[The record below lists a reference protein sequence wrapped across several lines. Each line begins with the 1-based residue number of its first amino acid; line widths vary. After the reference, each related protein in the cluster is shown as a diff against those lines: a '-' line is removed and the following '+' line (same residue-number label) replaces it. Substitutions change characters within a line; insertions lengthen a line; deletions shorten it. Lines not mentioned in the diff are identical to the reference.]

1 MKKKDREIVELNM
14 ESNVM
19 GNIAGLFIDQFQ
31 MAVLV
36 MLLIISIG
44 VFGFLTLPKES
55 LPEIVLPAITIQTIY
70 PGASPVDVESLVTD
84 KIENELSD
92 FSDVEDIT
100 SESSFGLSF
109 INVSFDDSVDI
120 NLKKI
125 ELDNKL
131 EDIDFPEEVQEVRSS
146 IFKTTEIPLMNVS
159 ISGEYSIFELTDIS
173 EDIKTGLEKISGVEE
188 VNVFGG
194 LDREIHIIT
203 NKVKMLELGVT
214 SRDIVNAI
222 SSLNLG
228 FPIGETDLSGS
239 RYSLRIDE
247 QLNDVKD
254 IENTLVKTKT
264 GDDIFISYVADVV
277 DSNEDINEY
286 NNTYVNDGS
295 NQVFTSVF
303 LEIIRV
309 ANSDVIGT
317 SQKIKDYLESQS
329 GRLYP
334 SNIKVNISNDI
345 AEDVERDLNN
355 IEGSAL
361 SGLIVVIIVLFLFIG
376 FKESIIVSITIP
388 LTLLGTIGVLNFFG
402 ITFNTFAILGLI
414 VALGLLVDNSIIV
427 MENIHRLRELGV
439 NSKKAAKIGTNQV
452 GYPILAAS
460 LTTLAA
466 FFPLAILPGIL
477 GDFVSTIPIVIMIT
491 ITISLI
497 VSITITPTISSR
509 ILSDK
514 EKKDLPKKLSV
525 KIFSIIIVGLLSYY
539 AFSDSADSFLLK
551 ALPVIF
557 FTLLMTIKQFSKKE
571 AGQQSKL
578 MILYGKMIEGILR
591 KPLKKYLVLLVGI
604 LVFFSSFG
612 LFATG
617 LLKVAFFP
625 TNEPNGL
632 SMEIDT
638 PGGTTLEDTS
648 NIVAEV
654 EEELMKMEEIK
665 IFNTTIGGNEID
677 NAVVNIEFLD
687 RSLLSRSGFEITD
700 EIEDKMKNIAGAQI
714 IVRGIASGGPPIG
727 KPISI
732 KLTGEDLEASNELA
746 NRYGEILNKI
756 GGVYNVEIS
765 TKRGVPQIYVDIKEN
780 KAKQLGLSVNSIA
793 TQLRD
798 QIEGITATTI
808 RDGKKEIDVVVKNPE
823 DKFNE
828 IDRIKNIYLSTQNG
842 NEIPL
847 ISVANLIE
855 EDGIS
860 SIRQEDTERTII
872 VDADLKQ
879 GFNVNDVI
887 NEFESMSMKYDI
899 PNGIEVSY
907 GGDVEGI
914 QDNFINLFQ
923 SMILA
928 VFLVFIILT
937 LQFKSIAQPFAIL
950 TTVPMALVGVLYGLA
965 ITGNDF
971 GFYSF
976 MGLVALV
983 GIAVNDAIV
992 LIDYMNYLR
1001 SEGSELIDAIIEAGI
1016 TRFNPVLAT
1025 TMTTISGVL
1034 PLAFKEVYYAQ
1045 FSFSLIFGLLVTT
1058 FLTLIFIPIVYS
1070 IIEGFKIKK
1079 PSESI

>member
-1 MKKKDREIVELNM
+1 MKREDREIVELNM
-14 ESNVM
+14 KSNIM
-19 GNIAGLFIDQFQ
+19 GKIAGLFIDQFQ

-55 LPEIVLPAITIQTIY
+55 LPEIVLPAITIQTTY

-92 FSDVEDIT
+92 FGDVEEIT
-100 SESSFGLSF
+100 SESSFGYSF
-109 INVSFDDSVDI
+109 INVAFDEGVDI

-125 ELDNKL
+125 ELDNRLK
-131 EDIDFPEEVQEVRSS
+131 EIDFPEEVQDVKSS

-159 ISGEYSIFELTDIS
+159 ISGEYSIFDLTDIAD
-173 EDIKTGLEKISGVEE
+173 DIKDGIEKISGVEE
-188 VNVFGG
+188 VNIFGG

-203 NKVKMLELGVT
+203 NKVKMLEHGVT
-214 SRDIVNAI
+214 SNDIVDAI
-222 SSLNLG
+222 SALNLG
-228 FPIGETDLSGS
+228 YPVGETNLSGS

-247 QLNDVKD
+247 QLKAVEDF
-254 IENTLVKTKT
+254 ENILVKTKT

-277 DSNEDINEY
+277 DSNEDIKEY
-286 NNTYVNDGS
+286 NKTYVNDGN
-295 NQVFTSVF
+295 NQTFKSVF
-303 LEIIRV
+303 LEVVRV
-309 ANSDVIGT
+309 ADSDVIGT
-317 SQKIKDYLESQS
+317 SEKIKEYLDGQR
-329 GRLYP
+329 GILYP
-334 SNIKVNISNDI
+334 SDIKVNISNDI
-345 AEDVERDLNN
+345 AQDVERDLNN

-427 MENIHRLRELGV
+427 MENIHRLRELGL
-439 NSKKAAKIGTNQV
+439 SSRKAAEIGTNQV

-466 FFPLAILPGIL
+466 FFPLAILPGTL

-491 ITISLI
+491 IAVSLM
-497 VSITITPTISSR
+497 VSIVITPTVSAR

-514 EKKDLPKKLSV
+514 EKKASSKKFST
-525 KIFSIIIVGLLSYY
+525 KIFSILVVALLSYY
-539 AFSDSADSFLLK
+539 AFSDSGDSIFLK
-551 ALPVIF
+551 TLPVIF
-557 FTLLMTIKQFSKKE
+557 FTALMIIKQFNKKSSGQGSKII
-571 AGQQSKL
+571 
-578 MILYGKMIEGILR
+578 ILYGKFIEEILK

-604 LVFFSSFG
+604 ILFLSSFG

-617 LLKVAFFP
+617 ALKVAFFP

-632 SMEIDT
+632 YIEIDT
-638 PGGTTLEDTS
+638 PGGSTLEDTAK
-648 NIVAEV
+648 IVAEV
-654 EEELMKMEEIK
+654 EEELIKMKDVK

-677 NAVVNIEFLD
+677 NAVINLEFVD
-687 RSLLSRSGFEITD
+687 RELLSKSGFEITD
-700 EIEDKMKNIAGAQI
+700 EIEEKMKYIPGAQI
-714 IVRGIASGGPPIG
+714 IVRGIASGPPVG

-732 KLTGEDLEASNELA
+732 KLIGEDLEGANELA
-746 NRYGEILNKI
+746 NIYGEILNEI
-756 GGVYNVEIS
+756 RGVYNVEVS
-765 TKRGVPQIYVDIKEN
+765 TKKGVPQIYIDIKEN
-780 KAKQLGLSVNSIA
+780 KAKQFGLNVSNIA
-793 TQLRD
+793 TQLRG
-798 QIEGITATTI
+798 QIEGVVATTI
-808 RDGKKEIDVVVKNPE
+808 KDGRDEIDVVIKNP
-823 DKFNE
+823 DNKFDDIN
-828 IDRIKNIYLSTQNG
+828 RIQDIYINTQSG
-842 NEIPL
+842 DEIPL
-847 ISVANLIE
+847 INVANLIE
-855 EDGIS
+855 LDGIS
-860 SIRQEDTERTII
+860 SIKHEDTERTII
-872 VDADLKQ
+872 IDADLKQ
-879 GFNVNDVI
+879 GFNINDVI
-887 NEFESMSMKYDI
+887 DEFNLRAKEYDI
-899 PNGIEVSY
+899 PNGIEVGY

-914 QDNFINLFQ
+914 QDNFVNLFQ

-950 TTVPMALVGVLYGLA
+950 TTVPMALVGVVYGLA

-1001 SEGSELIDAIIEAGI
+1001 SEGSELIDAIKEAGI

-1079 PSESI
+1079 PSESL